1 MYAFGGYMFFLPN
14 PPKPEIKQAEF
25 PFRLEYEIEGETKI
39 VEDVLICKFSGFASN
54 EAEGKYRTWKSYFKS
69 GNTRITLLRS
79 DEMEIYYK
87 PNLNPQIAGAYY
99 MGDTE
104 VYTSINETFPDALY
118 TDDYEKIDGILL
130 PRFKTAFNNNTSFLC
145 DNADCIS
152 PKQTEQWVAYWV
164 N

>member
-54 EAEGKYRTWKSYFKS
+54 EAEGKYRTWKSYFKR

-118 TDDYEKIDGILL
+118 TDDYEKIE
-130 PRFKTAFNNNTSFLC
+130 NNNREAPRLISAYDLWEKYKIKLISWYIAPPIQNSF
-145 DNADCIS
+145 
-152 PKQTEQWVAYWV
+152 Q
-164 N
+164 